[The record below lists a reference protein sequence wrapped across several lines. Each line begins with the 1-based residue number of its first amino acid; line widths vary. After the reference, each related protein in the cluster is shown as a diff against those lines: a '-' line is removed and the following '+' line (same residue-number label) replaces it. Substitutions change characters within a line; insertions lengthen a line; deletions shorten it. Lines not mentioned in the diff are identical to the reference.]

1 MAKTEETEFSFK
13 TTDNQ
18 NATFSLLLPY
28 YTTDKWTKKLKN
40 KVKSLADAYNNYYKK
55 IEEENNPFYK
65 TNYNNKYKAQAYLG
79 NRTANNFFMHNKY
92 FSNQN
97 LPTQNLFHK
106 TRTNFNNYK
115 TNTQIMNTNE
125 NNNYHQRKILN
136 EILPPVTNYN
146 PNYENIVFDGVNYF
160 NLNDNAISYLSPK
173 TYNLFC
179 ISAQQ
184 RNQNANMNKYY
195 RNKKKRDM
203 FYYGNHKNLNSTKN
217 LFSSKAHNDDFNK
230 FLSECQSKDRI
241 TFFKKNDYNPKLK
254 SAQPKDRKQISALKD
269 VRKKQY
275 LDYIKAK
282 SEDNYMRFY
291 YNQ

>member
-1 MAKTEETEFSFK
+1 MAKSEETEFSNK
-13 TTDNQ
+13 TTENNQ
-18 NATFSLLLPY
+18 NVSFSLLLPY
-28 YTTDKWTKKLKN
+28 YTTDKWTNKLKK

-55 IEEENNPFYK
+55 IDEENNPFYK
-65 TNYNNKYKAQAYLG
+65 TNYNNKNRNHNY
-79 NRTANNFFMHNKY
+79 NRTANNFMRHNKY

-97 LPTQNLFHK
+97 FPTPNFFHK
-106 TRTNFNNYK
+106 TSTNFINYK
-115 TNTQIMNTNE
+115 TNTEIMNTNE

-160 NLNDNAISYLSPK
+160 NLNDNAISYLCPK

-184 RNQNANMNKYY
+184 RNQQANMNKYY
-195 RNKKKRDM
+195 SKNKNKDI

-230 FLSECQSKDRI
+230 FLSECQSNDRI
-241 TFFKKNDYNPKLK
+241 NFFKKNDYNPKLK
-254 SAQPKDRKQISALKD
+254 SAQPKDRRQISALKE